1 MDGLGKKYLIF
12 QLWYEMVQIKY
23 FLYIDI
29 YVFVIKYNWKSMSIK
44 TQLLIQVLV

>member
-12 QLWYEMVQIKY
+12 QLWYEIVQIKY
-23 FLYIDI
+23 FCI
-29 YVFVIKYNWKSMSIK
+29 YVFVFKYNWKRMSIK